1 MSMTPIQPIEQP
13 AGFTFDSMDFAMSRS
28 SACLIQVKTNNPT
41 MDDLDEEDSE
51 DQLGKDE
58 VSVEVDED
66 LDEKDDQHGEREEDE
81 VYSDDEDEFEQKKED
96 EDRHEGD
103 PIGRHREAKQRNKAA
118 HLIE

>member
-41 MDDLDEEDSE
+41 MDDWDEENSE
-51 DQLGKDE
+51 DQQGKDE

-81 VYSDDEDEFEQKKED
+81 VSSDDDDEDEFEQYL
-96 EDRHEGD
+96 HGD
-103 PIGRHREAKQRNKAA
+103 DDD
-118 HLIE
+118 